1 MANRSQ
7 QSVPAGNTFN
17 KYASGNPIAR
27 RLVQGFLKSHR
38 KLLARVPASKA
49 VLDVGCGEGFLLA
62 QIREDLPD
70 ARVTALDLDPATV
83 AETRDECPGASVLVA
98 DAERLPFADGS
109 FDLVVACEVLEH
121 LPDPSL
127 ALAEFRRVLSVSGS
141 LLASV
146 PWEPVWRIL
155 NVVRGAYLSEWG
167 NTPGHINHFGR
178 GEILRLVE
186 QSGFRVKEVHRPF
199 PWTFLL
205 ADGESGAWHV

>member
-1 MANRSQ
+1 MAPRSQ
-7 QSVPAGNTFN
+7 KSVPAGNTFN

-38 KLLARVPASKA
+38 ELLSRISANR

-62 QIREDLPD
+62 QIQDDLPE

-83 AETRDECPGASVLVA
+83 AESRDCCPSAGVLVA
-98 DAERLPFADGS
+98 DAEQLPFPTGS

-121 LPDPSL
+121 LPHPHQ
-127 ALAEFRRVLSVSGS
+127 AVAEFRRVLADDGV

-146 PWEPVWRIL
+146 PWEPVWRML
-155 NVVRGAYLSEWG
+155 NVARGAYLSDWG
-167 NTPGHINHFGR
+167 NTPGHLNHFSR
-178 GEILRLVE
+178 RDFLQLVE
-186 QSGFRVKEVHRPF
+186 QSGFRVREIRRPF

-205 ADGESGAWHV
+205 AGAETGENRS